1 MTEEEEESLDDSMTL
16 TEHLSE
22 LRARI
27 IRSALAVTIGMVV
40 VIAFYDQVLDFM
52 LAPYRD
58 LCEQKGASFCD
69 PELYTFT
76 PTEGLS
82 TRLRVGMYGG
92 IIIALPVLLWQLWR
106 FIVPA
111 LHAKE
116 RRLAVPFVASS
127 LVLFFIGGVLAYIT
141 VDRALNFL
149 ISWAGED
156 VSQRFSVSSYVSLIG
171 LMIFAFGAGF
181 LLPVLLV
188 FLQLAGI
195 VTPRQLLA
203 AWRYAT
209 VGIFVLA
216 AVITPSGDP
225 ITLLMLAGPMLVL
238 YFVAVLLGWLL
249 VRRRPAKD

>member
-1 MTEEEEESLDDSMTL
+1 MTDEEESLDDSMTL

-40 VIAFYDQVLDFM
+40 VIAFYDQVLDFL

-127 LVLFFIGGVLAYIT
+127 LVLFLIGGVLAYIT

-249 VRRRPAKD
+249 VRRRPATD